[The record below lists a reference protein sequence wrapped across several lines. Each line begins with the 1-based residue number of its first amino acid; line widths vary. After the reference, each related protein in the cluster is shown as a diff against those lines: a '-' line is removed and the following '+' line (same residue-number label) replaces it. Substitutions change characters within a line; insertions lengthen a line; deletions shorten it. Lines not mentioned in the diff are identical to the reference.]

1 MDTAILTGIISA
13 GTSVITVI
21 AIKPF
26 VDRKLLVYQL
36 KQNFRSEQT
45 KKIKDVFAVYKNGL
59 LKSAELLNARLK
71 NYAKNHAE
79 GWLNVNGNY
88 TNPTHYLDT
97 TVYRFIAFF
106 AYVHLIEKKLIY
118 LDTTI
123 SDSSD
128 LRTIKYFR
136 LFHEIMCDVELF
148 DGFTYD
154 KTYATDH
161 FFTTPFENISNSL
174 IQSDSVIN
182 LENFDSS
189 RQTILPKIEKVFKY
203 FDGMSPTE
211 SRLRYERIKIFHLAL
226 IAFLNEF
233 GYDYQRTSH
242 KKIQELKIILGN
254 YKLLSN
260 FEKLVKKYKLN
271 KFLGNIERVIKKAK

>member
-1 MDTAILTGIISA
+1 MEPALLTGIISA
-13 GTSVITVI
+13 GASIITVI

-36 KQNFRSEQT
+36 KQTFRSEQT

-79 GWLNVNGNY
+79 GWLNANGNY
-88 TNPTHYLDT
+88 TNPSHYLDT
-97 TVYRFIAFF
+97 TVYRFISFF
-106 AYVHLIEKKLIY
+106 AYIQLIERKLIY

-123 SDSSD
+123 SDGSD

-154 KTYATDH
+154 KKYAVDH
-161 FFTTPFENISNSL
+161 FFTTPFENIGNSL
-174 IQSDSVIN
+174 IDDNSVIN
-182 LENFDSS
+182 LEKFDSS
-189 RQTILPKIEKVFKY
+189 RQTILPKIDKVYKY
-203 FDGMSPTE
+203 FDGLSPTE
-211 SRLRYERIKIFHLAL
+211 NRLRCERIKIFHLAL
-226 IAFLNEF
+226 ISFLNEF
-233 GYDYQRTSH
+233 G
-242 KKIQELKIILGN
+242 
-254 YKLLSN
+254 
-260 FEKLVKKYKLN
+260 
-271 KFLGNIERVIKKAK
+271 